1 MIGPLMTDTSA
12 TTTPTPQATTKRRPF
27 LPPTPDE
34 VRPHPKPLNPV
45 LAYLTFTAIYVVV
58 FMDWPGWISG
68 SDGPDP
74 DESLFLPTSLDP
86 DEFWPPTLIQWIAH
100 VVMSLVAL
108 GVVAL
113 VVWRRK
119 LRLTD
124 IGIRPSWTRTRDR
137 AESKH
142 WRSQA
147 ARVFWLVLI
156 AYFAATVLRSVIL
169 ALTPEGL
176 GADAA
181 LSAGGVEGHV
191 AQALMT
197 LPMAFTTSWFEEAL
211 NVGVLVILLGAAHR
225 FPAEVYTI
233 AVAAK
238 VGYHLYFGL
247 GGLAVAIPALVCV
260 WAYRRT
266 GRLTPII
273 LAHAVHNLAASGLT
287 LAAAAVVAS
296 G

>member
-1 MIGPLMTDTSA
+1 
-12 TTTPTPQATTKRRPF
+12 
-27 LPPTPDE
+27 
-34 VRPHPKPLNPV
+34 VRPHPKTLNPV

-58 FMDWPGWISG
+58 FMDWPAWISG
-68 SDGPDP
+68 SDAPDT

-86 DEFWPPTLIQWIAH
+86 DEFWPPTLVQWIAH
-100 VVMSLVAL
+100 VVMSLLAL

-119 LRLTD
+119 LKITD

-137 AESKH
+137 AERKH

-147 ARVFWLVLI
+147 RRLFWLVLA
-156 AYFAATVLRSVIL
+156 AYLAATVLRSVIL
-169 ALTPEGL
+169 ALAPGSL

-181 LSAGGVEGHV
+181 LEAGGVEGRV
-191 AQALMT
+191 AQALMLT
-197 LPMAFTTSWFEEAL
+197 PMAFTTSWFEEAL
-211 NVGVLVILLGAAHR
+211 NVGVLVLLLGAAHR
-225 FPAEVYTI
+225 FPAEVY
-233 AVAAK
+233 AVAVLAK

-247 GGLAVAIPALVCV
+247 GGLAVAIPSLVCV

-273 LAHAVHNLAASGLT
+273 LAHAAHNLAASGLT
-287 LAAAAVVAS
+287 LAAAVVAS